1 MNRLNHLARIMT
13 LSALLAA
20 SGLTITSCSSATV
33 AHGDSSATNANSRF
47 ETLYQAEW
55 AWRQNKSTS
64 DENTDDN
71 YASSSLPDVSI
82 AAQQQRLA
90 RWQSTLDT
98 LDSIDVSALSEANQ
112 VNYAVYRLQIET
124 LIADQQFKTYEKPL
138 LGDTA
143 FWSNLAYQARKTFRH
158 EQDFDNYLAWLQDMP
173 RYFDQQIANMRL
185 GLARQFTL
193 PEISLQGRDAS
204 VISVVNA
211 KGKDNLYFQPFTKI
225 PASISSAKHAELK
238 ARAQAVIAEYVI
250 PAHQRLLTFLQEQYI
265 PNAQPSIAGYDL
277 PDGKAYYQ
285 AQIKKYTTLA
295 LTAEEIHQIGLAEV
309 AKIRQRMHDV
319 MKEVSFDGNL
329 QDFLTFL
336 RTDEQFYVDT
346 PQALLDR
353 AAWTA
358 KEFDGVADDWFGH
371 LPRKRFAIIPVPDDI
386 APFYTAGRG
395 GPGVYLVNTYD
406 LPSRPLYSL
415 PALTLHE
422 SAPGHAFQMP
432 LSLENNAI
440 PEFRRQSYISAFG
453 EGWALYSELL
463 GEEMG
468 LYHTP
473 YEIFGMLSYQ
483 MWRAAR
489 LVVDTG
495 IHAKGWSRQQAQDFM
510 KANTALSVHEI
521 TTEVDRYIAWPGQAL
536 SYYLGQMAIVE
547 HRAAAEKA
555 LGADFDIRH
564 FHDMILQMGSVP
576 LAVLEQRVERFI
588 AEGGPSPYQE

>member
-1 MNRLNHLARIMT
+1 MNRLTCIVRITT
-13 LSALLAA
+13 LSALLAV
-20 SGLTITSCSSATV
+20 SGLALNACSSTAVTAV
-33 AHGDSSATNANSRF
+33 DAEVSDANTRF
-47 ETLYQAEW
+47 ETLYKSEW
-55 AWRQNKSTS
+55 AWRQHKDDS
-64 DENTDDN
+64 DAESNN
-71 YASSSLPDVSI
+71 RYAPSSLPDVSI
-82 AAQQQRLA
+82 PVQQERRKRWLA
-90 RWQSTLDT
+90 TLDELNT
-98 LDSIDVSALSEANQ
+98 IDVEALSEANQ
-112 VNYAVYRLQIET
+112 INYAVYRLQIET

-143 FWSNLAYQARKTFRH
+143 FWSNLTYQARQTLRH
-158 EQDFDNYLAWLQDMP
+158 EQDFENYLAWLQDMP
-173 RYFDQQIANMRL
+173 RYFDQQIANMKL

-193 PEISLQGRDAS
+193 PKISLQGRDAS
-204 VISVVNA
+204 VISVVDA
-211 KGKDNLYFQPFTKI
+211 KGSDNPYYQPFAKM
-225 PASISSAKHAELK
+225 PDSLSSEKQAALTAQAE
-238 ARAQAVIAEYVI
+238 AVIAEYVI
-250 PAHQRLLTFLQEQYI
+250 PAHQTLLTFLQQEYI
-265 PNAQPSIAGYDL
+265 PRAQPSIAGYDL

-309 AKIRQRMHDV
+309 ANIRQRMHNIMKDV
-319 MKEVSFDGNL
+319 GFDGTL

-371 LPRKRFAIIPVPDDI
+371 LPRKRFAIIPVPADI

-432 LSLENNAI
+432 LALENTDI

-473 YEIFGMLSYQ
+473 YEVFGMLSYQ

-495 IHAKGWSRQQAQDFM
+495 IHAKGWSRKQAQDFM

-521 TTEVDRYIAWPGQAL
+521 TTEIDRYIAWPGQAL
-536 SYYLGQMAIVE
+536 SYYLGQMAIVK

-555 LGADFDIRH
+555 LGQDFDIRH
-564 FHDMILQMGSVP
+564 FHDMILQLGSVP
-576 LAVLEQRVERFI
+576 LSVLEQQVERFI
-588 AEGGPSPYQE
+588 AEGGLSPYQ